1 MVLRF
6 GGGSPRRFPTS
17 GTPAEPPGTGF
28 SKVNATKRLLATFL
42 CASALAISGAIGAR
56 GAANPLS
63 TDDVTLLLIGGSSPQ
78 KLIALIQ
85 QRGIDFKLNP
95 DLVKQFYQDGATD
108 DVIDALQKASR
119 NVKAQP
125 TSAPAP
131 PAPLASGPGEEP
143 LPPPKPAAAS
153 TPAYPTSPAANVTPS
168 SASAPTLARPTG
180 VPPSAVSPAASVA
193 PTNSAASN
201 PSTPPPPNTG
211 APLPDPSPAGVQHI
225 IQTFAAKEQ
234 LFKKARANYTYH
246 QINRVETLDAD
257 KHVTGVWEQ
266 DWDILFDNNG
276 QRIERVTYAPESTLK
291 GLLVTEQDL
300 QSLRS
305 IQPFVLTTQDL
316 PEYDIRYLG
325 HVHIDYITAY
335 VFSVRPKVIKKGH
348 EYFDGVVWVD
358 DHDLQVVKAEGR
370 TVPQLRG
377 KNGQNLFPR
386 FSTWRQ
392 QIDGKYW
399 FPTFTLADDT
409 LYFDSG
415 PVRIREI
422 IKYTDYKQ
430 FKSKV
435 RILTATPVNP
445 SDSGKPPKQ

>member
-1 MVLRF
+1 MGCSV
-6 GGGSPRRFPTS
+6 SM
-17 GTPAEPPGTGF
+17 
-28 SKVNATKRLLATFL
+28 
-42 CASALAISGAIGAR
+42 R
-56 GAANPLS
+56 GAAKALS
-63 TDDVTLLLIGGSSPQ
+63 ADDVTLLLIAGSSPW
-78 KLIALIQ
+78 KMIALIQ
-85 QRGIDFKLNP
+85 QRGVDFKLSP

-119 NVKAQP
+119 SVKAP
-125 TSAPAP
+125 AVSAAPPPPAAP
-131 PAPLASGPGEEP
+131 PAPPSSGPGEEP
-143 LPPPKPAAAS
+143 LPPPRSAAATHPALPAGPTASSS
-153 TPAYPTSPAANVTPS
+153 TP
-168 SASAPTLARPTG
+168 APTLARQKAG
-180 VPPSAVSPAASVA
+180 ASSSVSPATRPASPSGIASKPSPAA
-193 PTNSAASN
+193 PPDTAAQ
-201 PSTPPPPNTG
+201 
-211 APLPDPSPAGVQHI
+211 LPDPNPAEIQHI
-225 IQTFAAKEQ
+225 VQTFAAKEE
-234 LFKKARANYTYH
+234 LFKEARDNYTYH

-276 QRIERVTYAPESTLK
+276 QRVERVTYAPESTLQ
-291 GLLVTEQDL
+291 GILVTEQDL

-335 VFSVRPKVIKKGH
+335 VFSIRPKVIKKGR

-358 DHDLQVVKAEGR
+358 DHDLQIVKAEGR
-370 TVPQLRG
+370 TVPELRG

-409 LYFDSG
+409 LYFDTG

-422 IKYTDYKQ
+422 IKYTGYKQ

-435 RILTATPVNP
+435 RILTATPVDQPNP
-445 SDSGKPPKQ
+445 SKTPNQ

>member
-1 MVLRF
+1 MKVTKK
-6 GGGSPRRFPTS
+6 P
-17 GTPAEPPGTGF
+17 F
-28 SKVNATKRLLATFL
+28 SAFLLAL
-42 CASALAISGAIGAR
+42 VIVISGASYAR
-56 GAANPLS
+56 SAAKALS
-63 TDDVTLLLIGGSSPQ
+63 ADDVTLLLIGGSSPQ
-78 KLIALIQ
+78 KMIALIQ
-85 QRGIDFKLNP
+85 ERGIDFKLDP
-95 DLVKQFYQDGATD
+95 ELAKQFYQDGATD

-119 NVKAQP
+119 NVKTAPASPGPKEP
-125 TSAPAP
+125 TPPAP
-131 PAPLASGPGEEP
+131 PSSGPGEEP
-143 LPPPKPAAAS
+143 LPPPKTPAAA
-153 TPAYPTSPAANVTPS
+153 THPALSAGSSGSSSSPSPAVGHPKAVPPSAPPS
-168 SASAPTLARPTG
+168 SASPASANPTSKPAPP
-180 VPPSAVSPAASVA
+180 V
-193 PTNSAASN
+193 NN
-201 PSTPPPPNTG
+201 
-211 APLPDPSPAGVQHI
+211 APLPDPSPADIQHI

-234 LFKKARANYTYH
+234 LFKEARDNYTYH

-257 KHVTGVWEQ
+257 SQVTGVWEQ

-291 GLLVTEQDL
+291 NLMVTEQDL
-300 QSLRS
+300 DSLRS
-305 IQPFVLTTQDL
+305 IQPFVLTTADL

-325 HVHIDYITAY
+325 HVRIDYITAY
-335 VFSVRPKVIKKGH
+335 VFSVRPKIIKKGR
-348 EYFDGVVWVD
+348 EYFNGVVWVD

-399 FPTFTLADDT
+399 FPTFTKADDT

-435 RILTATPVNP
+435 RILTATPVDQPNSSKTP
-445 SDSGKPPKQ
+445 NH

>member
-1 MVLRF
+1 VH
-6 GGGSPRRFPTS
+6 T
-17 GTPAEPPGTGF
+17 
-28 SKVNATKRLLATFL
+28 TKQLLAAFL
-42 CASALAISGAIGAR
+42 CALALTVSAATGAR
-56 GAANPLS
+56 AAAKPLS
-63 TDDVTLLLIGGSSPQ
+63 ADDVTLLLIGGSSPQ
-78 KLIALIQ
+78 KMIALIQ
-85 QRGIDFKLNP
+85 RRGIDFKLNP

-119 NVKAQP
+119 NVKVQP
-125 TSAPAP
+125 ASAPPPAAPAP
-131 PAPLASGPGEEP
+131 PAPPASGPGEEP
-143 LPPPKPAAAS
+143 LPTAKPAAAP
-153 TPAYPTSPAANVTPS
+153 TPTYPTPPAANPIPS
-168 SASAPTLARPTG
+168 SEPAPSLARPTG
-180 VPPSAVSPAASVA
+180 VRPAAVSPAPSATT
-193 PTNSAASN
+193 PKSAASN
-201 PSTPPPPNTG
+201 PSTPPPANTG
-211 APLPDPSPAGVQHI
+211 APLPDPSPAEIQHI

-234 LFKKARANYTYH
+234 LFKQARANYTYH
-246 QINRVETLDAD
+246 QINKVETLDAD

-276 QRIERVTYAPESTLK
+276 QRIEHVTYAPESTLK
-291 GLLVTEQDL
+291 GLIVTEQDL

-445 SDSGKPPKQ
+445 ADSGKIPKQ